1 MIFGPRL
8 FRPICNRLQLFSHLQ
23 FFIIG
28 TGISTST
35 VSAGDEVRD
44 VTCSE
49 SATLGAP
56 AERKNR
62 GVFIKNSTVANLS
75 RDFASVLAD
84 KIGKES
90 WSMDEKTRR
99 LIKTRLERF
108 FFLEDSEFKLNIVM
122 KVMKK
127 RLTKDR

>member
-1 MIFGPRL
+1 M
-8 FRPICNRLQLFSHLQ
+8 
-23 FFIIG
+23 
-28 TGISTST
+28 GISTST

-44 VTCSE
+44 VACDE
-49 SATLGAP
+49 SATLGMP
-56 AERKNR
+56 TPRKNR
-62 GVFIKNSTVANLS
+62 GIFVKNSTVANLS

-127 RLTKDR
+127 RLTKGR

>member
-1 MIFGPRL
+1 M
-8 FRPICNRLQLFSHLQ
+8 
-23 FFIIG
+23 
-28 TGISTST
+28 GISTST

-90 WSMDEKTRR
+90 WSMDVKTRR
-99 LIKTRLERF
+99 LIKTRLESF
-108 FFLEDSEFKLNIVM
+108 FFLEDSDFKLNIVM

-127 RLTKDR
+127 RVTKGCKSDVSIYSTVHSLTSIS